1 MRETRSNL
9 ASIVRSNRKASPS
22 TDPEVV
28 AGEAFTKLRYDRRV
42 SGRRDA
48 RPALAVFS
56 LLATNPE
63 VFEIRWMPDRSR
75 VRAVEVPVT
84 YVDQNFSWVDAVV
97 LLSADDDR
105 RVQALWTVDSSLS
118 AYRFSHHLAV
128 STP

>member
-1 MRETRSNL
+1 
-9 ASIVRSNRKASPS
+9 VV
-22 TDPEVV
+22 PEVV

-63 VFEIRWMPDRSR
+63 VFEMRGMPGGSR
-75 VRAVEVPVT
+75 LRAIEVLAK
-84 YVDQNFSWVDAVV
+84 YVDQNFSWVDALV
-97 LLSADDDR
+97 LLSADDDG
-105 RVQALWTVDSSLS
+105 RVHELWTVDSSLS
-118 AYRFSHHLAV
+118 VYRFSHDVAL